1 MARQA
6 AAMNVWHLRQLEPKR
21 RYAMLVVVALDH
33 MAMRS
38 DQILEMHNGVID
50 LYFKKAERKHVGA
63 FQEAATLVC
72 PHDVDCFESFG
83 NAYAQFRRYV
93 PQFLDTFEFRA
104 SPACTDLLRAIGL

>member
-50 LYFKKAERKHVGA
+50 LYFKKV
-63 FQEAATLVC
+63 
-72 PHDVDCFESFG
+72 
-83 NAYAQFRRYV
+83 
-93 PQFLDTFEFRA
+93 
-104 SPACTDLLRAIGL
+104 